1 MIAKHLTIVS
11 RRVIKQLIL
20 DKRYLFLSIVAP
32 LIIIGFYKLFADAI
46 TSSTPGFVIARYAV
60 PISAFIVHF
69 LCFILCAIALV
80 QERKDGTLERLF
92 INGVNRSSIIG
103 GYALGYFGLAT
114 LQSFIVLAE
123 TIWLFDLNFTSGE
136 IMLIFIVIWLLAIVS
151 VLLGIFVSTFA
162 RSEGHVFPFIPL
174 LILPSIF
181 LSGLLIDVS
190 LLPNPVQV
198 FSHLLPL
205 NYANNIL
212 QDIVFDD
219 LNIHDTLLNV
229 GILVG
234 YAMFLWVLAS
244 STLKETE

>member
-1 MIAKHLTIVS
+1 MIPKHLTIVS

-20 DKRYLFLSIVAP
+20 DKRYLALSTVAP

-114 LQSFIVLAE
+114 VQSVIVIAE

-190 LLPNPVQV
+190 LLPNPVQF

-219 LNIHDTLLNV
+219 LNLTETIQNIS
-229 GILVG
+229 ILFG
-234 YAMFLWVLAS
+234 YALFLWILAS